1 MFERSS
7 TQTSALPPRAAAGT
21 RRYSSRALLA
31 TCALFAVGVAAAVPA
46 AADSPAAG
54 PAPVPQLDLG
64 RYVGT
69 WYQTAA
75 VPQYFNLM
83 CARDTRAEYAALPN
97 GDVSVHNSCTTW
109 SGANNE
115 IRGAARVQDPATG
128 AQLRVAFPGVPTQES
143 LDGPVNYIVTA
154 LGPDYSW
161 ALVTD
166 PARVSGFVL
175 SRQPAL
181 TDGQWQDVISAIR
194 GAGEDPCLYLT
205 SPITGGRSDITPLC
219 RL

>member
-1 MFERSS
+1 MRSARR
-7 TQTSALPPRAAAGT
+7 TAL
-21 RRYSSRALLA
+21 RALTVSA
-31 TCALFAVGVAAAVPA
+31 AVAFGVAAAAVTGPA
-46 AADSPAAG
+46 APAGADVPAAG
-54 PAPVPQLDLG
+54 PAPVPQLDLD

-69 WYQTAA
+69 WYQLAA
-75 VPQYFNLM
+75 VPQYFNLV
-83 CARDTRAEYAALPN
+83 CARDTRAEYAPLPN

-109 SGANNE
+109 NGSNNE
-115 IRGAARVQDPATG
+115 IQGAARVQDPRTR

-166 PARVSGFVL
+166 PARISGFVL
-175 SRQPAL
+175 SRGPAL
-181 TDGQWQDVISAIR
+181 SGQQWQEVVSAVQA
-194 GAGEDPCLYLT
+194 AGEQPCLYLT
-205 SPITGGRSDITPLC
+205 SPTTGGRSDITPLC